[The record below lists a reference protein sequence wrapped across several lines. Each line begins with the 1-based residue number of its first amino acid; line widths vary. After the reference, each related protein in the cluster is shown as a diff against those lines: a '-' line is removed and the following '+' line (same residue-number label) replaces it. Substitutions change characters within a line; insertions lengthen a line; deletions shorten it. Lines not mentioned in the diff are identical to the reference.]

1 MTSANYGES
10 CRFASDPNL
19 NWYQTFSIVYLQ
31 VHGLGTALKIL
42 FSGMFD
48 ENNPEQYIHAQ
59 RKDFQLKRT
68 EIVSLLNSIGRLST
82 SIYEL
87 DEFRKIL
94 R

>member
-1 MTSANYGES
+1 M
-10 CRFASDPNL
+10 
-19 NWYQTFSIVYLQ
+19 
-31 VHGLGTALKIL
+31 HGLGAALKIL

-48 ENNPEQYIHAQ
+48 QNNPEQYIQTQ

-68 EIVSLLNSIGRLST
+68 EIVSLINSIGRLST

-87 DEFRKIL
+87 DEFRKML